1 MNPIQHPSANDVL
14 GAPPG
19 IPHDLVRPLPIT
31 RFQFE
36 RMGRRNASAWLFD
49 WALFTMTRRK
59 FVTLDEAVR
68 KIVNRHGGVR
78 AAEQATGIDKSFIS
92 RLMNGHK
99 TAPSAETLRALGL
112 RAVPLYEVLKDHD
125 QMSDRWDLGPAELR
139 DYACRREPIPD
150 ALPYMSWLDV
160 VVRARLQR
168 EWLDWYMAADV
179 DRRMFLLLVAEDID
193 TYWDQHSEE
202 S

>member
-1 MNPIQHPSANDVL
+1 
-14 GAPPG
+14 
-19 IPHDLVRPLPIT
+19 
-31 RFQFE
+31 
-36 RMGRRNASAWLFD
+36 
-49 WALFTMTRRK
+49 
-59 FVTLDEAVR
+59 
-68 KIVNRHGGVR
+68 
-78 AAEQATGIDKSFIS
+78 
-92 RLMNGHK
+92 
-99 TAPSAETLRALGL
+99 
-112 RAVPLYEVLKDHD
+112 
-125 QMSDRWDLGPAELR
+125 MSDRWDLGPAELR

-193 TYWDQHSEE
+193 TYWDQPSEE